1 MQHKPRFSGILVVAV
16 LMVLILFF
24 VSLSPLLSAS
34 AANHINYSEIYY
46 YFENQ
51 QVTSYRLDM
60 GTNKLE
66 MWLKEGKISLPD
78 TTVQSEDQQTGGLL
92 NNLGNSEDEVLPA
105 NGGTVY
111 VVYKLPY
118 GVDFNGDEER
128 IVAHLFKLYAEKT
141 KG

>member
-66 MWLKEGKISLPD
+66 MWLKEGKIALPD
-78 TTVQSEDQQTGGLL
+78 TTVQSEDQQKQTGITEGIV
-92 NNLGNSEDEVLPA
+92 S
-105 NGGTVY
+105 GGVEAGD
-111 VVYKLPY
+111 V
-118 GVDFNGDEER
+118 FDEE
-128 IVAHLFKLYAEKT
+128 AEQQNSSPTAQFGAPGHAVQRFGLDVKT
-141 KG
+141 V

>member
-66 MWLKEGKISLPD
+66 MWLKEGKIALPD

-92 NNLGNSEDEVLPA
+92 NNLGNSEDEVLRPM
-105 NGGTVY
+105 
-111 VVYKLPY
+111 VVRCMWFISCPM
-118 GVDFNGDEER
+118 
-128 IVAHLFKLYAEKT
+128 AWTSTPEKFLILSMHIM
-141 KG
+141 KQIRMHR